1 MMVRREIAGSEV
13 GLRGAR
19 GGPGARAALLKHM
32 GAQRVAR
39 ADERRRYLAACAEES
54 KLRVLVADNSFH
66 CATDRGYAFWP
77 ASVLSLIVHGPLADR
92 TQ

>member
-1 MMVRREIAGSEV
+1 MVRREIAGSEV
-13 GLRGAR
+13 GLRAQADPGE
-19 GGPGARAALLKHM
+19 GGLLKHM